1 MLGMKKIDDI
11 GIWPAN
17 ETVYKAGTPTE
28 FNYLVIEGD
37 VQVKAPN
44 GHYLGEV
51 GEGELFGE
59 ASFILETKRS
69 TTVVAGSKGLKAK
82 LIPPKQIL
90 QKLEKDLFLK
100 ALIRKLEKR
109 LDSSNFETVQRSVKI
124 KEAVELLHDLTSE
137 IERFGANIKQ
147 DHPDAAILVSKLLN
161 ITESI
166 KTIKNN
172 LDFI

>member
-1 MLGMKKIDDI
+1 MEKIDDI
-11 GIWPAN
+11 GIWSAN
-17 ETVYKAGTPTE
+17 ETVYKAGTPPE

-37 VQVKAPN
+37 VKVNAPN

-69 TTVVAGSKGLKAK
+69 TTVIAGSKGLKAK

-147 DHPDAAILVSKLLN
+147 DHPDAAILVTKLLN

-166 KTIKNN
+166 KKIKNN
-172 LDFI
+172 LNFI

>member
-1 MLGMKKIDDI
+1 MEKIDDI
-11 GIWPAN
+11 GIWSAN
-17 ETVYKAGTPTE
+17 ETVYKAGTPPE
-28 FNYLVIEGD
+28 FNYLVIQGD
-37 VQVKAPN
+37 VQVTAPN

-147 DHPDAAILVSKLLN
+147 DHPDAAILVTKLLN

-166 KTIKNN
+166 KKIKNN
-172 LDFI
+172 LNFI

>member
-1 MLGMKKIDDI
+1 MEKIDDI
-11 GIWPAN
+11 GIWSAN
-17 ETVYKAGTPTE
+17 ETVYKAGTPPE

-37 VQVKAPN
+37 VKVNAPN

-59 ASFILETKRS
+59 ASFILDTKRS
-69 TTVVAGSKGLKAK
+69 TTVIAGSKGLKAK
-82 LIPPKQIL
+82 LIPPKKIL

-147 DHPDAAILVSKLLN
+147 DHPDAAILVTKLLN

-166 KTIKNN
+166 KKIKNN
-172 LDFI
+172 LNFI

>member
-1 MLGMKKIDDI
+1 MEKIDDI
-11 GIWPAN
+11 GIWSAN
-17 ETVYKAGTPTE
+17 ETVYKAGTPPE

-109 LDSSNFETVQRSVKI
+109 LASSNFETAHRSIKI
-124 KEAVELLHDLTSE
+124 KEAVEHLHDLTSE
-137 IERFGANIKQ
+137 IERFGENIKK

-161 ITESI
+161 VTESL
-166 KTIKNN
+166 KKIKNN
-172 LDFI
+172 LNVT

>member
-1 MLGMKKIDDI
+1 MEKIDEI
-11 GIWPAN
+11 GIWSAN
-17 ETVYKAGTPTE
+17 ETVYKAGAPPE
-28 FNYLVIEGD
+28 YNYLIIEGD

-44 GHYLGEV
+44 GHYLGVV

-59 ASFILETKRS
+59 ASFILGTKRS
-69 TTVVAGSKGLKAK
+69 TTVIAGSKGLKAK
-82 LIPPKQIL
+82 LIPPKKIL

-166 KTIKNN
+166 KKIKNN
-172 LDFI
+172 LNFI

>member
-1 MLGMKKIDDI
+1 MEKIDDI
-11 GIWPAN
+11 GIWSAN
-17 ETVYKAGTPTE
+17 ETVYKAGTPPE

-37 VQVKAPN
+37 VKVNAPN

-59 ASFILETKRS
+59 ASFILDTKRS
-69 TTVVAGSKGLKAK
+69 TTVIAGSKGLKAK

-147 DHPDAAILVSKLLN
+147 DHPDAAILVTKLLN

-166 KTIKNN
+166 KKIKNN
-172 LDFI
+172 LNFI

>member
-1 MLGMKKIDDI
+1 MKKIDDI

-17 ETVYKAGTPTE
+17 ETVCKAGTPPE

-59 ASFILETKRS
+59 ASFILGTKRS
-69 TTVVAGSKGLKAK
+69 TTVIAGSKGLKAK
-82 LIPPKQIL
+82 LIPPKQL
-90 QKLEKDLFLK
+90 FQKLEKDLFLK

-109 LDSSNFETVQRSVKI
+109 LDSSNFETVHRSVKI
-124 KEAVELLHDLTSE
+124 KEAVEHLHDLTSE
-137 IERFGANIKQ
+137 IERFGAC
-147 DHPDAAILVSKLLN
+147 LLY
-161 ITESI
+161 TSPSPR
-166 KTIKNN
+166 
-172 LDFI
+172 DRG

>member
-1 MLGMKKIDDI
+1 MLGMKKTDDI
-11 GIWPAN
+11 GIWSAN
-17 ETVYKAGTPTE
+17 ETVYKAGTPPE
-28 FNYLVIEGD
+28 FTYLVIQGD

-59 ASFILETKRS
+59 ASFILGTKRS
-69 TTVVAGSKGLKAK
+69 TTVIAGSKGLKAK

-109 LDSSNFETVQRSVKI
+109 LASSNFETAHRSVKI
-124 KEAVELLHDLTSE
+124 KEAVEHLHVLTSE
-137 IERFGANIKQ
+137 IERFGENIKK

-161 ITESI
+161 VTKGLKKIE
-166 KTIKNN
+166 NN
-172 LDFI
+172 LDIF